1 MKSMT
6 GFGAAEY
13 TDSSIQISLEIKT
26 VNHRYKDIFVKLPR
40 KYSALEDQIRKHVS
54 GALNRGRIEVFLN
67 IRSFADSSPDI
78 TYNKAAAEKYI
89 QLLSELKED
98 FPGLADD
105 MSLIKISQF
114 QDVFISDE
122 KSPDTEELWKLLLPV
137 LDRALQAA
145 EEARADEGAK
155 LLTDLQSR
163 ISNLKDSIRKIE
175 EHAPQLPGLYYQQ
188 LEKHLKSFSESIID
202 EQRLTAEMLLYADRI
217 NITEEIVRIKL
228 HFDNL
233 SKQLELDVPVG
244 RKIDFILQEIN
255 REANTIASKSSNFD
269 ISIYAVDIKSELE
282 KIREQIQ
289 NIE

>member
-40 KYSALEDQIRKHVS
+40 KYSVLEDQIRKHVS
-54 GALNRGRIEVFLN
+54 GALNRGRIEIFLN

-78 TYNKAAAEKYI
+78 TYNKAAAEKYV

-105 MSLIKISQF
+105 ISLIKISQF
-114 QDVFISDE
+114 QDVFVSDE
-122 KSPDTEELWKLLLPV
+122 KSPDTEALWKLLVPV
-137 LDRALQAA
+137 LDRALQAVD
-145 EEARADEGAK
+145 EARADEGEK
-155 LLTDLQSR
+155 LLDDLQSR
-163 ISNLKDSIRKIE
+163 ISSLKNSIRKIE
-175 EHAPQLPGLYYQQ
+175 EYAPQLPGLYYQQ
-188 LEKHLKSFSESIID
+188 LEKHIKSFSDSIID

>member
-26 VNHRYKDIFVKLPR
+26 VNHRYKDIFIKLPR
-40 KYSALEDQIRKHVS
+40 KYSALEDLIRKYVS
-54 GALNRGRIEVFLN
+54 ASVNRGRIEVFLN
-67 IRSFADSSPDI
+67 IRSFADASPDI
-78 TYNKAAAEKYI
+78 VYNKAAAEKYI

-98 FPGLADD
+98 FPGLTDD
-105 MSLIKISQF
+105 ISLIKISQF
-114 QDVFISDE
+114 QDVFVSNE
-122 KSPDTEELWKLLLPV
+122 KSPDTEELWNLILPV
-137 LDRALQAA
+137 LDKALRAVD
-145 EEARADEGAK
+145 EARADEGAK

-163 ISNLKDSIRKIE
+163 IINLRDSIQKIE
-175 EHAPQLPGLYYQQ
+175 EFAPQLPGLYYQQ

-202 EQRLTAEMLLYADRI
+202 EQRLTAEMLIYADRI
-217 NITEEIVRIKL
+217 SITEEIVRIKL

-269 ISIYAVDIKSELE
+269 ISIHAADIKSELE